1 LKIYLNNASPYWQ
14 ASYFDNGTTYRHSCK
29 TSDKMEAFKRA
40 GIFYEMLILRKYQH
54 PEHIGRQQHRALARQ
69 QQAQRSNLA
78 FQHIA
83 EEWLSRKTVKWSAR
97 HMQEVS
103 RRLRNNI
110 YPFIGTKSIHCIST
124 REI

>member
-1 LKIYLNNASPYWQ
+1 PRHKTAAIPGTTAQVPNFPRKLKIYLNNASPYWQ

-97 HMQEVS
+97 HM
-103 RRLRNNI
+103 
-110 YPFIGTKSIHCIST
+110 
-124 REI
+124 